1 MFNWTTTTII
11 NKLPEKFIETVT
23 KGKDTVK
30 GVRIGNKLFEKRW
43 VESIRKAE
51 GHEYELCEAQ
61 VDLSKVQTAIE
72 AIAEENRP
80 TVARL
85 YIYVGLEGSEESIYA
100 NDWYRK
106 GMPLSVS
113 FPVSKY
119 EVGKDDDETQAN
131 KEAAAADMATA
142 IVDTVDKFNVF
153 TKVKKVLDV
162 TAKGSILTIKGTHEH
177 QRLQKIAIL
186 VGDGGIIGE
195 ERSLLTTWELSEC
208 RYQTTKGAKAQYEA
222 KTGVKLVRPGVNG
235 FGTYSQLTK
244 DLSLPTA
251 AHTHWTSVTKDERPV
266 IGEVYTQYIITYY
279 APSTANP
286 SFTAV
291 GNRSMSETTHVFW
304 VKSTEVENWENAI
317 AAIDPE
323 GDKFDTGEVV
333 VTEVTKTTVNRA
345 SNKKKSLVEK
355 VESLVERVETLETLE
370 TPETPEA

>member
-11 NKLPEKFIETVT
+11 NKLPHIASEKG
-23 KGKDTVK
+23 GKAL
-30 GVRIGNKLFEKRW
+30 RIGNKLFEKRW

-51 GHEYELCEAQ
+51 GHEYELCKAQ
-61 VDLSKVQTAIE
+61 VDLTALV
-72 AIAEENRP
+72 AELKDYN
-80 TVARL
+80 VARL

-119 EVGKDDDETQAN
+119 EVSSDDAETQAN
-131 KEAAAADMATA
+131 KEAAAADMAKA
-142 IVDTVDKFNVF
+142 IVDTVKDFNVF

-162 TAKGSILTIKGTHEH
+162 TSKDGVLTIEGTHEH
-177 QRLQKIAIL
+177 QRLQRIAIL
-186 VGDGGIIGE
+186 VEDTDSALHEEKVVTEYVKNRKENATGITL
-195 ERSLLTTWELSEC
+195 ER
-208 RYQTTKGAKAQYEA
+208 
-222 KTGVKLVRPGVNG
+222 VGVNG

-244 DLSLPTA
+244 DLRLPTA
-251 AHTHWTSVTKDERPV
+251 AHTHWTSVTQEERPV
-266 IGEVYTQYIITYY
+266 VGEVYTQYIISYY
-279 APSTANP
+279 APSTSNP

-304 VKSTEVENWENAI
+304 VKSTLVEGWEDAI

-323 GDKFDTGEVV
+323 GDGFDTVSV
-333 VTEVTKTTVNRA
+333 AVPEVTKTTVNRT

-355 VESLVERVETLETLE
+355 VESLVERVETLET
-370 TPETPEA
+370 PADPKA